1 MICRHCGAPLSLEL
15 ADLGAAPPSNAFND
29 TQDAV
34 ETHYPLRVLVC
45 EECWLAQT
53 DLDKFTLDY
62 DELFTK
68 KYPYF
73 SSTSASW
80 VKHAEELV
88 NMMTKQLRLGQESLT
103 VEIGSNDGYLLQF
116 VKTPCYGVEPTETS
130 EMAIAKGIPT
140 YINFF
145 SNNFAYEMVGRRG
158 KADWI
163 VCNNV
168 LAHVPDINDFVRG
181 IKTLLKPA
189 GVATFEFPWL
199 LNLVE
204 KNQWDTLYH
213 EHYSYLSMISIV
225 RILSAA
231 NLQICSVE
239 QMPTHGGS
247 IRLCVKHY
255 NGLQT
260 GWTGYSKAI
269 NMELDA
275 GMHTADFYSGFQ
287 ERINKSK
294 NDLNA
299 FLIQAKREGKTV
311 AGFGAAAKGNTMLNY
326 CGVRPDLLPY
336 VVDDTPYKQGKYMPG
351 SRIPVVA
358 EFQDHPDYV
367 LILPWNFKSE
377 IMEKLAY
384 MREWGCKFV
393 TAIPELEVV

>member
-1 MICRHCGAPLSLEL
+1 MICRHCGSPLSLEL

-53 DLDKFTLDY
+53 DLDKFTLNY

-88 NMMTKQLRLGQESLT
+88 NKMTAELGLDNDSLT

-145 SNNFAYEMVGRRG
+145 SNNFAYEMVGRTG

-168 LAHVPDINDFVRG
+168 LAHVPNINDFVRG
-181 IKTLLKPA
+181 IKTLLKPN
-189 GVATFEFPWL
+189 GVVTFEFPWL

-213 EHYSYLSMISIV
+213 EHYSYLSFIALDSILYRAGLIIV
-225 RILSAA
+225 D
-231 NLQICSVE
+231 VE
-239 QMPTHGGS
+239 ELLTHGGS
-247 IRLCVKHY
+247 LRITVCHQRLGNIQNSTVNKFIQY
-255 NGLQT
+255 
-260 GWTGYSKAI
+260 
-269 NMELDA
+269 ELDA
-275 GMHTADFYSGFQ
+275 GMNTPEFYSGFQ
-287 ERINKSK
+287 QRINKSK

-299 FLIQAKREGKTV
+299 FLIQAKREDKTV
-311 AGFGAAAKGNTMLNY
+311 VGFGAAAKGNTLLNY
-326 CGVRPDLLPY
+326 AGVRPDLLPY

-358 EFQDHPDYV
+358 EFQEHPDYV